1 MNRATRDSLIVGV
14 VALVVRLPA
23 FFAPQPLGFDDGQ
36 FAMSVIAM
44 RHGGL
49 PFREIFSSQG
59 PLFLPIAW
67 LGDLVSF
74 RTIDSPRFS
83 SLLAGVALAVLV
95 LHLARRLTGPGA
107 ARFAALLV
115 ALSGSV
121 LWTTV
126 PLTSDGIGAALTVA
140 TALAAVAYWGRPSVR
155 RAIVIGV
162 LAGAALAVKSLLVI
176 PGLVAAALWV
186 LLRRRVRDI
195 AAVPVVA
202 VVVVLLVSAPWGLG
216 RVYDQYVR
224 YHTDAVADRPVAA
237 NLHKLVSTFVER
249 DLPLLVAGVVTL
261 VLVLAL
267 VMRHRRTATADSAGA
282 PLTRALPDGT
292 ALAPWFPVLVWLVLS
307 VMVVLTESPMWRN
320 HVAHVAVPFALLV
333 GVGLGV
339 GASAERY
346 VAVAAGLALLAA
358 PWTVVHLGE
367 ILRPQEPTGNTARL
381 EQRLRALPAGAMAIS
396 DTPGLVWR
404 ASRRVPDRYVDVSI
418 LRITSPTKT
427 LRLTEDDIVHD
438 ARRADVCA
446 VVRWSDK
453 RFTQFPELGRRLR
466 QEGYRPELRRP
477 RSPEVLWR
485 KVRCRPGSGRA
496 DRTTAAVAPA
506 RSPG

>member
-1 MNRATRDSLIVGV
+1 MRRATRDSLIVGV
-14 VALVVRLPA
+14 VALLVRLPGY
-23 FFAPQPLGFDDGQ
+23 FAPQPLGFDDGQ
-36 FAMSVIAM
+36 FAMSLIAM

-49 PFREIFSSQG
+49 PFREVFSSQG

-67 LGDLVSF
+67 LGDLVGF
-74 RTIDSPRFS
+74 RTIDSPRFA

-140 TALAAVAYWGRPSVR
+140 TALAAVVYWGRPSLR

-202 VVVVLLVSAPWGLG
+202 VIVVLLVSAPWGLG

-224 YHTDAVADRPVAA
+224 YHTDAVADRPVGA
-237 NLHKLVSTFVER
+237 NLHKLVETFVER

-261 VLVLAL
+261 VLVFAL
-267 VMRHRRTATADSAGA
+267 VMRRRRAAATDGAGTS
-282 PLTRALPDGT
+282 LTRAVDGT
-292 ALAPWFPVLVWLVLS
+292 VLAPWFPVLVWFVLT
-307 VMVVLTESPMWRN
+307 VLVVLTESPMWRN

-339 GASAERY
+339 GATAERY

-381 EQRLRALPAGAMAIS
+381 ERRLADLPAGALVIS

-404 ASRRVPDRYVDVSI
+404 AGRRVPDRYVDVSI
-418 LRITSPTKT
+418 LRITSPTKS
-427 LRLTEDDIVHD
+427 LRLTGDDIVRD

-446 VVRWSDK
+446 VVRWSNK
-453 RFTQFPELGRRLR
+453 RFTRFPELGRRLR
-466 QEGYRPELRRP
+466 REGYRPELRRP
-477 RSPEVLWR
+477 HSPEVLWR

-496 DRTTAAVAPA
+496 GRTTAAVAPA